1 MANILVALSNLRNS
15 FSFLIKHALNAIY
28 EFQKYIFAA
37 SYESLNYSRSL
48 QSFYIPLT
56 CQSFELICG
65 KHFRGGFIHCEGQ
78 KTQKLM
84 IDHFYNKEDQ
94 LVRKMPYGVIE
105 LIFVLPNGIM
115 FHT

>member
-1 MANILVALSNLRNS
+1 
-15 FSFLIKHALNAIY
+15 
-28 EFQKYIFAA
+28 
-37 SYESLNYSRSL
+37 
-48 QSFYIPLT
+48 
-56 CQSFELICG
+56 
-65 KHFRGGFIHCEGQ
+65 
-78 KTQKLM
+78 M

>member
-1 MANILVALSNLRNS
+1 MQSMNFKDNFLLQVTNL
-15 FSFLIKHALNAIY
+15 LIIHAHY
-28 EFQKYIFAA
+28 KVFIF
-37 SYESLNYSRSL
+37 
-48 QSFYIPLT
+48 PLT

-65 KHFRGGFIHCEGQ
+65 KHIRGGFIHCEGQ